1 MNKNELSLQSDNEN
15 SILPFLGMQIFDAK
29 IPMDISIRRSKNI
42 INRETFKLVD
52 EFKML
57 NLKNSFKIKNELK
70 SGQPKKENSE
80 INRLKRIRINNSS
93 ISTSDDN
100 LYLKQKFKKMKT
112 TSNKSFKYKKIK
124 NIKLSSVRDKY
135 ISLIKKFKNNDE
147 KKQNNSLSESKINN
161 SKILKLNKSNSNLK
175 IDIPQINN
183 PASILDTSK
192 TSESKQF
199 KKALNKTFSK
209 INTLSKTLKDTQR
222 KSLKI
227 IKNIKRFK
235 LISKKENENMT
246 DIINRRDGLLQK
258 IEDLMDEENSKK
270 NRITR
275 INYNKILGPLNK
287 AKDNSLKKI
296 DLSKKLSRQIWLKK
310 STANMIK
317 FGQYFNMMDDEQF
330 FKERKKIIRKF
341 ADIEKESDIID
352 GIKTERSRPNFG
364 QAIKKNNQIIKQL
377 AENNFDF
384 FQNVSKKFGVI

>member
-57 NLKNSFKIKNELK
+57 NLKKSFKIKNELK

-112 TSNKSFKYKKIK
+112 TSNKSFKYKQIK

-209 INTLSKTLKDTQR
+209 INTLSKKLKDTQR

>member
-1 MNKNELSLQSDNEN
+1 MNKNELILQSDNEN

-209 INTLSKTLKDTQR
+209 INTLSKKLKDTQR

-246 DIINRRDGLLQK
+246 DILNRRDELLQK

-341 ADIEKESDIID
+341 ADIEKKSDIID

>member
-57 NLKNSFKIKNELK
+57 NLKNNFKIKNELK

-246 DIINRRDGLLQK
+246 DILNRRDELLQK

-287 AKDNSLKKI
+287 AKDNTLKKI

>member
-80 INRLKRIRINNSS
+80 INRLKRIPINNSS

-199 KKALNKTFSK
+199 KKPLNKTFSK

-246 DIINRRDGLLQK
+246 DIINRRDELLQK

>member
-183 PASILDTSK
+183 PASILNTSK

-246 DIINRRDGLLQK
+246 DIINRRDELLQK

>member
-1 MNKNELSLQSDNEN
+1 MNKNELILQSDNEN

-29 IPMDISIRRSKNI
+29 IPMDISMRRSKNI

-57 NLKNSFKIKNELK
+57 NLKKSFKIKNELK

-246 DIINRRDGLLQK
+246 DIINRRDELLQK

-287 AKDNSLKKI
+287 AKDNTLKKI

>member
-1 MNKNELSLQSDNEN
+1 MNKNELILQSDNEN

-246 DIINRRDGLLQK
+246 DILNRRDELLQK

-287 AKDNSLKKI
+287 AKDNTLKKI

>member
-1 MNKNELSLQSDNEN
+1 MNKNELILQSDNEN

-57 NLKNSFKIKNELK
+57 NLKKSFKIKNELK

>member
-52 EFKML
+52 EFKIL
-57 NLKNSFKIKNELK
+57 NLKNNFKIKNELK

-246 DIINRRDGLLQK
+246 DIINRRDELLQK

-296 DLSKKLSRQIWLKK
+296 DLNKKLSRQIWLKK

>member
-1 MNKNELSLQSDNEN
+1 MNKNELILQSDNEN

-57 NLKNSFKIKNELK
+57 NLKKSFKIKNELK

-124 NIKLSSVRDKY
+124 NIKLYSVRDKY

-209 INTLSKTLKDTQR
+209 INTLSKKLKDTQR

-246 DIINRRDGLLQK
+246 DIINRRDELLQK

>member
-1 MNKNELSLQSDNEN
+1 
-15 SILPFLGMQIFDAK
+15 
-29 IPMDISIRRSKNI
+29 
-42 INRETFKLVD
+42 
-52 EFKML
+52 
-57 NLKNSFKIKNELK
+57 
-70 SGQPKKENSE
+70 
-80 INRLKRIRINNSS
+80 
-93 ISTSDDN
+93 
-100 LYLKQKFKKMKT
+100 MKT

-246 DIINRRDGLLQK
+246 DIINRRDELLQK

>member
-330 FKERKKIIRKF
+330 FKQRKKIIRKF

>member
-57 NLKNSFKIKNELK
+57 NLKKSFKIKNELK

-246 DIINRRDGLLQK
+246 DIINRRDELLQK

>member
-80 INRLKRIRINNSS
+80 INRLKRIPINNSS

-246 DIINRRDGLLQK
+246 DIINRRDELLQK

>member
-57 NLKNSFKIKNELK
+57 NLKNSFKVKNELK

-246 DIINRRDGLLQK
+246 DIINRRDELLQK

-296 DLSKKLSRQIWLKK
+296 DLNKKLSRQIWLKK

>member
-246 DIINRRDGLLQK
+246 DIINRRDELLQK

-296 DLSKKLSRQIWLKK
+296 DISKKLSRQIWLKK

>member
-246 DIINRRDGLLQK
+246 DILNRRDELLQK

-287 AKDNSLKKI
+287 AKDNTLKKI

-384 FQNVSKKFGVI
+384 FQNVSKKLGVI

>member
-192 TSESKQF
+192 TSESKQY
-199 KKALNKTFSK
+199 KNALNKTFSK

-246 DIINRRDGLLQK
+246 DIINRRDELLQK

-287 AKDNSLKKI
+287 AKDNTLKKI

>member
-57 NLKNSFKIKNELK
+57 NLKKSFKIKNELK

-183 PASILDTSK
+183 PASILNTSK
-192 TSESKQF
+192 TSEGKQF

-246 DIINRRDGLLQK
+246 DIINRRDELLQK

-287 AKDNSLKKI
+287 AKDNTLKKI
-296 DLSKKLSRQIWLKK
+296 DISKKLSRQIWLKK

-330 FKERKKIIRKF
+330 FKQRKKIIRKF

>member
-246 DIINRRDGLLQK
+246 DIINRRDELLQK

-296 DLSKKLSRQIWLKK
+296 DLNKKLSRQIWLKK

>member
-1 MNKNELSLQSDNEN
+1 MNKNELILQSDNEN

-57 NLKNSFKIKNELK
+57 NLKKSFKIKNELK

-183 PASILDTSK
+183 PASILNTSK
-192 TSESKQF
+192 TSEGKQF

-246 DIINRRDGLLQK
+246 DIINRRDELLQK

-287 AKDNSLKKI
+287 AKDNTLKKI
-296 DLSKKLSRQIWLKK
+296 DISKKLSRQIWLKK

-330 FKERKKIIRKF
+330 FKQRKKIIRKF

>member
-1 MNKNELSLQSDNEN
+1 MNKNELILQSDNEN

-183 PASILDTSK
+183 PASILNTSK
-192 TSESKQF
+192 TSEGKQF

-246 DIINRRDGLLQK
+246 DILNRRDELLQK

-287 AKDNSLKKI
+287 AKDNTLKKI
-296 DLSKKLSRQIWLKK
+296 DISKKLSRQIWLKK

-330 FKERKKIIRKF
+330 FKQRKKIIRKF

>member
-147 KKQNNSLSESKINN
+147 KKQNNSLNESKINN

-183 PASILDTSK
+183 PASILNTSK

-246 DIINRRDGLLQK
+246 DIINRRDELLQK

>member
-15 SILPFLGMQIFDAK
+15 SILPFLGMQIYDAK

-80 INRLKRIRINNSS
+80 TNRLKRIRINNSS

-246 DIINRRDGLLQK
+246 DILNRRDELLQK
-258 IEDLMDEENSKK
+258 IENLMDEENSKK

>member
-246 DIINRRDGLLQK
+246 DILNRRDELLQK

-275 INYNKILGPLNK
+275 INYNKILGPINK

>member
-1 MNKNELSLQSDNEN
+1 MNKNELILQSDNEN

-57 NLKNSFKIKNELK
+57 NLKNSFKIKNDLK

-209 INTLSKTLKDTQR
+209 INTLSKKLKDTQR

-246 DIINRRDGLLQK
+246 DILNRRDELLQK

>member
-1 MNKNELSLQSDNEN
+1 MNKNELILQSDNEN

-57 NLKNSFKIKNELK
+57 NLKKSFKIKNELK

-246 DIINRRDGLLQK
+246 DIINRRDELLQK

-317 FGQYFNMMDDEQF
+317 FGQYINMMDDEQF

-352 GIKTERSRPNFG
+352 GIKTESIRPNFG

>member
-100 LYLKQKFKKMKT
+100 LYLKQKFKKIKT
-112 TSNKSFKYKKIK
+112 KINKSFKYKKIK

-135 ISLIKKFKNNDE
+135 ISLIKKFKNDDE

-183 PASILDTSK
+183 PASILNTSK

-246 DIINRRDGLLQK
+246 DIINRRDELLQK

-287 AKDNSLKKI
+287 AKDNTLKKI